1 MSDGDMESGP
11 QDAVESKADERGETE
26 GRSGGEGTSQTVDS
40 ALTNPEAASAH
51 APDAPEARPK
61 PDPVALL
68 RDQLARLARG
78 EAPTVVGG
86 VDHID
91 TPHGD
96 GAERARRRSALAAEA
111 AALAAAET
119 AAREEN
125 ATNASSTNE
134 ESTALHSRPMRDVE
148 LPPTAH
154 TEATTHNPSPT
165 ASTTDNTPTAAPNHA
180 AESTALAPE
189 SAPNPPAAPPAD
201 NDQSAAR
208 NGTTESTALA
218 ASDAASASLSPAA
231 VDGPGEAQG
240 RLAESTALT
249 SSDVAKAAMAA
260 PVGDESG
267 GTQTGRTESTALAA
281 SDAAGPP
288 SPPAAGDGPGE
299 AQGPLAESTAL
310 ASSEIAGATPA
321 SLAGGESAEVQAR
334 HPESTALDN
343 SAADRGESKPDVE
356 SSALADRNRSVV
368 TSSPDPESTALEA
381 SSASEAISEN
391 ESSAY
396 ADAIETGSVPSRE
409 AESTALA
416 VSGSERDEFEPKIES
431 SALDGRGG
439 VSDAPESPAE
449 SSALHSAAPR
459 PDSHFDRDRNSGPG
473 LDPGVNPNPN
483 PGSNPNPNPSS
494 SSSLNPDSGS
504 DPVSDSD
511 FGSGPGLGPIFGP
524 GSGPGADLGPGSDLG
539 SGSGPGS
546 DLGSGP
552 GPGLGPDL
560 SSDSSS
566 APGSDLRSDA
576 SHSHVSGS
584 GSDFRSIAGHSPV
597 PGGPGGPGS
606 RSAGLGSGPDPRA
619 HSQPDAMP
627 DPKTES
633 HALEQSGAGGA
644 VPMPDSESGAL
655 GDSGTSESGG
665 RPGRESGA
673 LSGERWQPGSGAE
686 AHAGPASGGGTGGSS
701 SRGDNI
707 AGDGGWVGPGIGGAA
722 KVVATEESAAGA
734 ATTAPP
740 PLPDPARRPFAAVV
754 ADVARL
760 LAASGAPERMAPQ
773 VATALGSEAA
783 ETLAADPWALLAVP
797 GIAPQQADL
806 FARGALGAGWIAD
819 DPRRVRAIVL
829 WLLRRAARQGDTAI
843 EADAARA
850 ALAHFEVGDPDTALR
865 AILAEG
871 RVMAFA
877 AALAGLADADGDFDE
892 IGEPADDFDADFDEG
907 FEEPD
912 ELAAVGGVLL
922 ALDDYALAEEAI
934 AEAVVRLMSTV
945 EPWPE
950 TGDTKLDRALG
961 TNGVLLYAAGPGEEP
976 PAAVLTVA
984 ANARNAGLRVAVVA
998 PTIDGRDRLGAGA
1011 VGLRE
1016 LAAMER
1022 GPDGTLE
1029 LDLLVVTDATLLDVT
1044 AAAAI
1049 FEAVPDGARILL
1061 AGDPA
1066 GLESTGPGRVFTDL
1080 AATGAIRALV
1090 APTVPDDPPAAL
1102 ADGIRDGRLPPIQDP
1117 ERRVVLIP
1125 AHSGEEAA
1133 HRCAQLVADSI
1144 PRAIGIAAR
1153 DVLVVA
1159 PLATGPAGATAL
1171 NAALKVRLNPGREIG
1186 PGAGSSAV
1194 SGDGVTGAIDVGDCV
1209 IRAMPDAS
1217 GGVVQGIVREA
1228 LPDGRVVVA
1237 FGTAAPEAVRRAE
1250 LRHGWALTARQSL
1263 GIRRPAAVVVLPA
1276 EGADAYTR
1284 ALMYTL
1290 VTRGERHVSIVHA
1303 AGPAL
1308 AAAVAADPTRLRTT
1322 HLQQALREAAG

>member
-1 MSDGDMESGP
+1 MNDGDMESGP
-11 QDAVESKADERGETE
+11 QDAVEPKADERGGAE
-26 GRSGGEGTSQTVDS
+26 GRSGGKGTSRAVES
-40 ALTNPEAASAH
+40 ALSNPEAASTE
-51 APDAPEARPK
+51 APEVRPK

-96 GAERARRRSALAAEA
+96 GAERARRRTALAAEA
-111 AALAAAET
+111 AAAAALAAAEA

-125 ATNASSTNE
+125 ATGASSTNE
-134 ESTALHSRPMRDVE
+134 KSTALHTRPLRDVE

-154 TEATTHNPSPT
+154 TESTAHNPPRT

-180 AESTALAPE
+180 TESTALAPE
-189 SAPNPPAAPPAD
+189 HIANPPAAPPAD
-201 NDQSAAR
+201 DKPSTGR
-208 NGTTESTALA
+208 NASPESTALA
-218 ASDAASASLSPAA
+218 ASDAVSPPPYPAAGDRQGGARDPLAQSTALATSDAASAPQPPSAA
-231 VDGPGEAQG
+231 DEPDEEHGGH
-240 RLAESTALT
+240 AESTALA
-249 SSDVAKAAMAA
+249 SSDAANATLAA
-260 PVGDESG
+260 PVGNGSG
-267 GTQTGRTESTALAA
+267 EVQTSATGTTPFATSDAASPPPSPAAGDGPGGAQSPLAESTALAA
-281 SDAAGPP
+281 SDALSAP
-288 SPPAAGDGPGE
+288 SPPAAGDR
-299 AQGPLAESTAL
+299 QGGARDPLAESTAL
-310 ASSEIAGATPA
+310 ASSEIAGATSA
-321 SLAGGESAEVQAR
+321 SVAGGESAEAQDRSV
-334 HPESTALDN
+334 ESTALGN
-343 SAADRGESKPDVE
+343 SAAQDRHAESTALGNSATDRGEPKPDAE
-356 SSALADRNRSVV
+356 SSALVDGNRSAVR
-368 TSSPDPESTALEA
+368 SSPAPESTALEA
-381 SSASEAISEN
+381 SSASEAISEA
-391 ESSAY
+391 ESSAH
-396 ADAIETGSVPSRE
+396 ADSIETGSIPNRE
-409 AESTALA
+409 AESTAL
-416 VSGSERDEFEPKIES
+416 D
-431 SALDGRGG
+431 
-439 VSDAPESPAE
+439 
-449 SSALHSAAPR
+449 
-459 PDSHFDRDRNSGPG
+459 
-473 LDPGVNPNPN
+473 
-483 PGSNPNPNPSS
+483 
-494 SSSLNPDSGS
+494 
-504 DPVSDSD
+504 
-511 FGSGPGLGPIFGP
+511 
-524 GSGPGADLGPGSDLG
+524 G
-539 SGSGPGS
+539 SGS
-546 DLGSGP
+546 
-552 GPGLGPDL
+552 
-560 SSDSSS
+560 
-566 APGSDLRSDA
+566 
-576 SHSHVSGS
+576 V
-584 GSDFRSIAGHSPV
+584 
-597 PGGPGGPGS
+597 
-606 RSAGLGSGPDPRA
+606 
-619 HSQPDAMP
+619 
-627 DPKTES
+627 
-633 HALEQSGAGGA
+633 GGA
-644 VPMPDSESGAL
+644 
-655 GDSGTSESGG
+655 
-665 RPGRESGA
+665 GRESGA
-673 LSGERWQPGSGAE
+673 LSGERWHPGGGAQ
-686 AHAGPASGGGTGGSS
+686 AHVEAGPASGGGVARPS
-701 SRGDNI
+701 SRGDDSVG
-707 AGDGGWVGPGIGGAA
+707 AGGWGGPGIGGEADVAA
-722 KVVATEESAAGA
+722 AAESAAGA
-734 ATTAPP
+734 ATTAAPTPP
-740 PLPDPARRPFAAVV
+740 PDPARRPFAAVV

-760 LAASGAPERMAPQ
+760 LVAAGAPERMASQ

-783 ETLAADPWALLAVP
+783 EMLAADPWALLAVP

-877 AALAGLADADGDFDE
+877 AAPAAPAGLVEDDGDFGAIGE
-892 IGEPADDFDADFDEG
+892 IGESEDDFDADFDEG

-976 PAAVLTVA
+976 PAAILTVA

-1049 FEAVPDGARILL
+1049 FEAVPDGARLLL

-1080 AATGAIRALV
+1080 AATGAVRALV

-1171 NAALKVRLNPGREIG
+1171 NAALKARLNPGRETG
-1186 PGAGSSAV
+1186 PGVGSSAM
-1194 SGDGVTGAIDVGDCV
+1194 SGDGGIGTIDVGDRV
-1209 IRAMPDAS
+1209 IRARPDTS

-1263 GIRRPAAVVVLPA
+1263 GVRRPAAVVVLPA

-1290 VTRGERHVSIVHA
+1290 VTRGEQHVSIVHA